1 MKDKVVT
8 GRKLTLVALA
18 LVAISLLL
26 VGIRPIHA
34 QVDDA
39 MGTMNGAY
47 FVQPDWRSLSEK
59 ADLVIIGQ
67 ASNVTSRYH
76 TNEFGDQL
84 IVSDVA
90 VTIEE
95 ALRGEP
101 GQEQLLLNG
110 LWSGQI
116 GDEAMVSSD
125 APLFVQ
131 GERFVLFLK
140 ADAERGFRVVEGHLG
155 KIEIDNSN
163 RLPELNQSLEEFRTQ
178 LRSAP
183 EESLPTMPLGE
194 PTELDRLSD
203 SGSAGDSLEALTPP
217 TPQFALLGGRWAIPL
232 VPYVIHNLG
241 FNDNNAGTV
250 TQQNDAIISAADTWG
265 VNGGANFAYFNNG
278 VTLINQVADDGV
290 HAIIVRNASNG
301 TALATA
307 FVRINTSTNLITNC
321 DIVFW
326 DANSAFSAINA
337 ANTFD
342 IQSVAL
348 HEFGHCLGLGHS
360 TVSGA
365 VMSSTIPAGQQ
376 RRQLQIDDL
385 AGLRSIYDVG
395 AVNLWAV
402 NYGYNS
408 ISGSW
413 RVAKHPRMMAD
424 VNGDGRDDVVGFGNA
439 GTYVSTST
447 GTSFRTPS
455 LWVANYGYNAG
466 GWRVD
471 KHPRMMA
478 DVNGDGRDD
487 VVGFGGAGTYVS
499 TSTGARFNAPSL
511 WVANFGYDASAAG
524 WRVEK
529 HPRMMADVNGDG
541 RDDVVGFGD
550 AGVYVSTSTGA
561 GFNAPSMWVASYGY
575 DANGGGWRIDKHPRM
590 MADVNGDGRADV
602 VGFGNA
608 GTHVSLSTGTS
619 FLPPSLWVANFGYD
633 LSAAGWRVEK
643 HPRMMADV
651 NGDGRDDVVGFGDAG
666 AYVSISTETS
676 FMAPVLRVGNY
687 GYNAGFRVESHPRF
701 MADVN
706 ADGRS
711 DIVAFGDSYVFVSR
725 STGTGFTTPLQW
737 VKAYTLYT
745 GGWQITRHPR
755 MMADV
760 NGDGR
765 ADVVGFGDLGTYVS
779 RSAFP
784 DVFN

>member
-424 VNGDGRDDVVGFGNA
+424 VNGDGRDDVVGFGDA
-439 GTYVSTST
+439 GVYVSTST
-447 GTSFRTPS
+447 GVGFNAPS
-455 LWVANYGYNAG
+455 MWVAGYGYDANGG
-466 GWRVD
+466 GWRIA

-487 VVGFGGAGTYVS
+487 VVGFGNAGTYVS
-499 TSTGARFNAPSL
+499 TSTG
-511 WVANFGYDASAAG
+511 
-524 WRVEK
+524 
-529 HPRMMADVNGDG
+529 
-541 RDDVVGFGD
+541 
-550 AGVYVSTSTGA
+550 
-561 GFNAPSMWVASYGY
+561 
-575 DANGGGWRIDKHPRM
+575 
-590 MADVNGDGRADV
+590 
-602 VGFGNA
+602 
-608 GTHVSLSTGTS
+608 TS
-619 FLPPSLWVANFGYD
+619 F
-633 LSAAGWRVEK
+633 
-643 HPRMMADV
+643 
-651 NGDGRDDVVGFGDAG
+651 
-666 AYVSISTETS
+666 T
-676 FMAPVLRVGNY
+676 APVLRVGNY

-737 VKAYTLYT
+737 VRAYTLYT
-745 GGWQITRHPR
+745 GGWQINRHPR

-760 NGDGR
+760 NGDHR
-765 ADVVGFGDLGTYVS
+765 ADVVGFGDIGTYVS